1 MADIRRGSPNVGGDG
16 GSRMLRYG
24 MMEPADEIRTFQCP
38 HCGASGEAPF
48 GASPVQCAHCR
59 ESVEII
65 DSVSNDPFAIVDDS
79 EPVKETPE
87 DVLDRKRIAKVTRA
101 KVSTMRSRRTAI
113 IWGVVCAFG
122 AVMFAKTAYQSAPF
136 SNRYPILLGTIALF
150 CAYHAFDC
158 WKQFTAL
165 SAELKATPPEEP
177 LPEPDF
183 SRLSDGSQ
191 QVRNLEDVK

>member
-1 MADIRRGSPNVGGDG
+1 MESADGIR
-16 GSRMLRYG
+16 
-24 MMEPADEIRTFQCP
+24 AFQCP
-38 HCGASGEAPF
+38 HCGASGEAPS
-48 GASPVQCAHCR
+48 GASFVQCTHCG
-59 ESVEII
+59 ESVQVI

-79 EPVKETPE
+79 EPTKETPE

-122 AVMFAKTAYQSAPF
+122 AVMFAKSAYQSAQF
-136 SNRYPILLGTIALF
+136 SRRYPILLGAVALA

-158 WKQFTAL
+158 WRQFTAL
-165 SAELKATPPEEP
+165 SAELKATPPDEP

-183 SRLSDGSQ
+183 STLRDGSQ
-191 QVRNLEDVK
+191 QVRNLEDVR